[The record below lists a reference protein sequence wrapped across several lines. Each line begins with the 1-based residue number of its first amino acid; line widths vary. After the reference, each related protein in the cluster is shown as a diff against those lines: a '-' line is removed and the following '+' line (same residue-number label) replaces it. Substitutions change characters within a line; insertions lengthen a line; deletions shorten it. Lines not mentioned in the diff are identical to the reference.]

1 MLGLVSR
8 PAAWL
13 RLAAMIAVVSGIA
26 ACKKRA
32 SYDTDTPESAIAA
45 FAKAVNAGKIPEDV
59 GRLVLTD
66 LEQRKWK
73 LRCRTRGCKKATF
86 TVVERGN
93 VGEYRALLYVDY
105 VVEGDQGARVIEGKR
120 APIRLEREG
129 GRWFIAQF
137 GDEVPGPA
145 GDAGMPAPQPD
156 GEPAPQPDG
165 DDAGAGRD
173 AS

>member
-1 MLGLVSR
+1 MVPVSSTGTTWRLPTLLACAIGLT
-8 PAAWL
+8 L
-13 RLAAMIAVVSGIA
+13 LSG
-26 ACKKRA
+26 CKKRV

-45 FAKAVNAGKIPEDV
+45 FAKAVNAGNIPEDV
-59 GRLVLTD
+59 GRLVLSE

-93 VGEYRALLYVDY
+93 VGEYRAVLYVDY
-105 VVEGDQGARVIEGKR
+105 VVEGDNGARVIEGKH

-137 GDEVPGPA
+137 GDELAMPR
-145 GDAGMPAPQPD
+145 DAGMAEPVPPAS
-156 GEPAPQPDG
+156 
-165 DDAGAGRD
+165 DAGAGPGRD
-173 AS
+173 AE

>member
-1 MLGLVSR
+1 MVPVSS
-8 PAAWL
+8 PGVAAL
-13 RLAAMIAVVSGIA
+13 LACAISIGSTSISG
-26 ACKKRA
+26 CKKRA

-45 FAKAVNAGKIPEDV
+45 FARAVNDGNIPEDV
-59 GRLVLTD
+59 GRLVLSE

-86 TVVERGN
+86 KVVERGN

-105 VVEGDQGARVIEGKR
+105 VVEGDHGARVIEGKR

-137 GDEVPGPA
+137 GDELAAPSDAGLAEPVPIS
-145 GDAGMPAPQPD
+145 GDAGTD
-156 GEPAPQPDG
+156 SDS
-165 DDAGAGRD
+165 DSGRD
-173 AS
+173 AE

>member
-1 MLGLVSR
+1 MVPVSSVGAAALLACAIGLTS
-8 PAAWL
+8 
-13 RLAAMIAVVSGIA
+13 MSG
-26 ACKKRA
+26 CKKRA

-45 FAKAVNAGKIPEDV
+45 FAGAVNAGNIPEDV
-59 GRLVLTD
+59 GRLVLSE

-86 TVVERGN
+86 KVVERGN

-105 VVEGDQGARVIEGKR
+105 VVEGDHGARVIEGKR

-137 GDEVPGPA
+137 GDELAAPSDAGMAEPAPPA
-145 GDAGMPAPQPD
+145 GDGGTDSAS
-156 GEPAPQPDG
+156 
-165 DDAGAGRD
+165 GRD
-173 AS
+173 AE